1 MDASKTVY
9 IIDDDAAV
17 RDSLGLLLG
26 LQGYVTR
33 VFASAG
39 EFLDACTPDWTG
51 CVLADLRMPGKSGL
65 ELQSELGVRGI
76 ALPLIIITAHGD
88 VAAARTS
95 LKAGAVDFLEKPLD
109 SAQLIAAV
117 QGALQRE
124 AERLR
129 AADAAARTERLLA
142 RLTDREHEVLDLVIA
157 GRHNREI
164 AAALGISVRT
174 VEAHKAR
181 VMAKLGVERL
191 PDLLRL
197 ALPVRQGKTD

>member
-1 MDASKTVY
+1 MDASKTIY

-129 AADAAARTERLLA
+129 AADGAARTERLLA

>member
-1 MDASKTVY
+1 MDASKIIY

>member
-124 AERLR
+124 AECLR

>member
-1 MDASKTVY
+1 MDASKTIY

-174 VEAHKAR
+174 VEAHKAH

>member
-1 MDASKTVY
+1 MDASKTIY

>member
-129 AADAAARTERLLA
+129 AADGAARTERLLA

>member
-1 MDASKTVY
+1 MKSPATVY

-17 RDSLGLLLG
+17 RDSLGLLLE
-26 LQGYVTR
+26 LHGYAAR

-39 EFLDACTPDWTG
+39 EFLAVCTSEWTG
-51 CVLADLRMPGKSGL
+51 CVLADLRMPGTSGL
-65 ELQSELGVRGI
+65 ELQSELITRGI
-76 ALPLIIITAHGD
+76 ALPFIIITAHGD

-109 SAQLIAAV
+109 SAQLLAAV

-124 AERLR
+124 TERLR
-129 AADAAARTERLLA
+129 AADAAAQTKRLLA
-142 RLTDREHEVLDLVIA
+142 RLTDREREVLHLVVA
-157 GRHNREI
+157 GHHNREI
-164 AAALGISVRT
+164 AAQLGISART

-181 VMAKLGVERL
+181 LMAKLGVERL

-197 ALPVRQGKTD
+197 TLPAPSDKS

>member
-1 MDASKTVY
+1 MDAPKIIY

-142 RLTDREHEVLDLVIA
+142 RLTHREHEVLDLVIA

-197 ALPVRQGKTD
+197 ALPVRRGKTD